1 MVRRNRH
8 PSLKILFG
16 NHRKTI
22 DIKRLESSVSTTEK
36 TVSACQ
42 RFLLH
47 LSLVTILSTGG
58 CNGDNLNFPPQGGPS
73 STILQ
78 GVAFDGPI
86 LQGTVSLEHYPPG
99 SGVLASGTTDQSGNF
114 SFSAPVLDSQ
124 EIYVL
129 TVSGGKTLDL
139 ATGNT
144 LNLTQGDEL
153 LAIGTG
159 QDFSGGSLSVTPFT
173 SLETSLAEHLLLQGI
188 AGSEAIKQSADLWSG
203 YLGFDPLKT
212 PVADPTLGLT
222 QANSSGLYGIAL
234 AGLSQMAFSI
244 GQKQGLSPGTTNTF
258 GLLVQLENDITDGIF
273 NGLQQGSSTSLS
285 YYGYSLTSD
294 SLRKDL
300 AAGILEFLWNNQNKS
315 GLTPLTVDGFANS
328 LALNTS
334 SLFSETPG
342 AVAPDP
348 SAPSVTVV
356 SPVVGQYYRGTLT
369 IMASASDDL
378 GIGSFM
384 TSSPN
389 LPLPGG
395 SIDQNPLT
403 TSFDTA
409 SVADGSY
416 NLIFTATDYAG
427 HTASK
432 DVQFSVDNTPPTISN
447 LSPTNNQTLTFC
459 AGITESVTVTG
470 TLTDTGSGPNF
481 TAVAETTPAS
491 TQLTST
497 FSLSSANPTQGT
509 FQFTFTVPSNG
520 CKAVSYTFTLTGYD
534 NLLNSSTIPYSLTI
548 EN

>member
-1 MVRRNRH
+1 M
-8 PSLKILFG
+8 
-16 NHRKTI
+16 
-22 DIKRLESSVSTTEK
+22 SVSAK
-36 TVSACQ
+36 PVSDLK
-42 RFLLH
+42 RFSYFLSICALLG
-47 LSLVTILSTGG
+47 TGG
-58 CNGDNLNFPPQGGPS
+58 CNGDNLNFPPQGGTS
-73 STILQ
+73 NTIVQ

-99 SGVLASGTTDQSGNF
+99 SGVLATGTTDQNGNF

-124 EIYVL
+124 EVYVL

-144 LNLTQGDEL
+144 LNLTEGDQL
-153 LAIGTG
+153 TAIGTG
-159 QDFSGGSLSVTPFT
+159 QDFSGGALSVTPFT
-173 SLETSLAEHLLLQGI
+173 SLETSLAGHLIVQGI
-188 AGSEAIKQSADLWSG
+188 AASDAIKQSADLWAG
-203 YLGFDPLKT
+203 YLGFAPLKT
-212 PVADPTLGLT
+212 PVANPTQGPT
-222 QANSSGLYGIAL
+222 QANPTGLYGIAL
-234 AGLSQMAFSI
+234 AGLSQMAFNI
-244 GQKQGLSPGTTNTF
+244 GQKQNLSPGTTNTF
-258 GLLVQLENDITDGIF
+258 GLLVQLESDITDGIF
-273 NGLQQGSSTSLS
+273 NGLQQGSSTPLS

-334 SLFSETPG
+334 SLFSETPT

-348 SAPSVTVV
+348 FAPSVTVV
-356 SPVVGQYYRGTLT
+356 APVVGQYYRGTMT

-378 GIGSFM
+378 GIGSFV

-395 SIDQNPLT
+395 SLDQNPLT

-427 HTASK
+427 HTANK

-447 LSPTNNQTLTFC
+447 LSPANNQTLTFC
-459 AGITESVTVTG
+459 AGTTESVTVTG

-481 TAVAETTPAS
+481 VSVAETAPSS
-491 TQLTST
+491 TQFTST
-497 FSLSSANPTQGT
+497 FTLSGTNPTEGS
-509 FQFTFTVPSNG
+509 FQFSFTVPPDG
-520 CKAVSYTFTLTGYD
+520 CKAVPYTFTLTGYD
-534 NLLNSSTIPYSLTI
+534 NLLNSSTQSYSLTI

>member
-1 MVRRNRH
+1 M
-8 PSLKILFG
+8 
-16 NHRKTI
+16 
-22 DIKRLESSVSTTEK
+22 SVSAK
-36 TVSACQ
+36 PVSDLK
-42 RFLLH
+42 RFSYFLSICALLG
-47 LSLVTILSTGG
+47 TGG
-58 CNGDNLNFPPQGGPS
+58 CNGDNLNFPPQGGTS
-73 STILQ
+73 NTIVQ

-99 SGVLASGTTDQSGNF
+99 SGVLATGTTDQNGNF

-212 PVADPTLGLT
+212 PVADPTLGPT

-403 TSFDTA
+403 TSFNTA

-447 LSPTNNQTLTFC
+447 LSPSNNQTLTFC
-459 AGITESVTVTG
+459 AGITESITVTG
-470 TLTDTGSGPNF
+470 TLTDTGSGPK
-481 TAVAETTPAS
+481 TLEISETSPTTTQITPQTTSISS
-491 TQLTST
+491 TQES
-497 FSLSSANPTQGT
+497 FS
-509 FQFTFTVPSNG
+509 FIFTVPSSG
-520 CKAVSYTFTLTGYD
+520 SCKHVTYNFNLTGFD
-534 NLLNSSTIPYSLTI
+534 NLDNSSTIPYSLTI